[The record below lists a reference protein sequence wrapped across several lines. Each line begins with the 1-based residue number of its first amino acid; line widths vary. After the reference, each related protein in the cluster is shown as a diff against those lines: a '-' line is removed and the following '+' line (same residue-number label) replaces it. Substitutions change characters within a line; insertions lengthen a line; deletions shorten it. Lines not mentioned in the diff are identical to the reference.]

1 MLQKTWPRLLN
12 TTSGGLGGR
21 RASGPSSHPEARAAE
36 LDKAWAAGLQVAP
49 SGRQELTIVAKL
61 GHVTRQKGPGPSLQP
76 RAPPAATSAGGGPV
90 PGTAGVWGPLLQ
102 PPLQAP
108 RAPGP
113 WESVLLPG
121 APRASLSCPPPPKS
135 RSPAGLTRTSVC
147 RPSSQSHPSR
157 SGPSR
162 TAARIPRLP
171 SGAAAPPRPALTPR
185 PSADRTGDGAP
196 TGPSE
201 VTEVARLGP
210 DLMGRVTL

>member
-1 MLQKTWPRLLN
+1 MAQ
-12 TTSGGLGGR
+12 TSKYHQWWVGGKEGLW
-21 RASGPSSHPEARAAE
+21 PSSHPEARAAE

-61 GHVTRQKGPGPSLQP
+61 GHVTRRKGPGTL
-76 RAPPAATSAGGGPV
+76 APAT
-90 PGTAGVWGPLLQ
+90 
-102 PPLQAP
+102 
-108 RAPGP
+108 
-113 WESVLLPG
+113 G
-121 APRASLSCPPPPKS
+121 APRSHLRRGRASPRDRRSLGTASSAPTAGATRPWPLGKRPAARRPSLRCPPPPKS

-210 DLMGRVTL
+210 DLMGRVTF

>member
-1 MLQKTWPRLLN
+1 M
-12 TTSGGLGGR
+12 GGR

-61 GHVTRQKGPGPSLQP
+61 GHVTRRKGPGTL
-76 RAPPAATSAGGGPV
+76 APAT
-90 PGTAGVWGPLLQ
+90 
-102 PPLQAP
+102 
-108 RAPGP
+108 
-113 WESVLLPG
+113 G
-121 APRASLSCPPPPKS
+121 APRSHLRRGRTSPRDRRSLGTASSAPTAGATRPWPLGKRPAARRPS
-135 RSPAGLTRTSVC
+135 RLAQVSSAPEVPVTAGLTRTSVC